1 MPLVDHKA
9 PTLAYS
15 TEQGDK
21 DVVHP
26 GEAGMIALTLA
37 YPQENKPELEVELSS
52 SITSLSWGHWI
63 LLETLEGNKLLRADT
78 LVLTCIT

>member
-1 MPLVDHKA
+1 MPLIDHKA

-37 YPQENKPELEVELSS
+37 YPQANKPKLEVELSS
-52 SITSLSWGHWI
+52 SITSLS
-63 LLETLEGNKLLRADT
+63 
-78 LVLTCIT
+78 

>member
-52 SITSLSWGHWI
+52 SITSLS
-63 LLETLEGNKLLRADT
+63 
-78 LVLTCIT
+78 

>member
-52 SITSLSWGHWI
+52 SITRLS
-63 LLETLEGNKLLRADT
+63 
-78 LVLTCIT
+78 